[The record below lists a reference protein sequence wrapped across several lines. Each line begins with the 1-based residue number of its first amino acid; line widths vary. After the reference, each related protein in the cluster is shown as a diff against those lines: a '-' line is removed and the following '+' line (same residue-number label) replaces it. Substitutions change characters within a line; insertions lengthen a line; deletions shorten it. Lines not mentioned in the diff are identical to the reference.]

1 MCGRFDQNDIARRYV
16 AAFGWAD
23 AAYRGQAEPTHN
35 ATPGTARLIFHQHG
49 GQPLAEDVYWGYRP
63 SWAVGKLPVAYQAR
77 LEKIHG
83 NYWRRLLQS
92 GRAVVPAHGWYEWTG
107 EKGKRQAWHIHR
119 KDHAPLFMLAL
130 ASFGPAR
137 DHPCEAGFVL
147 LTTDSQGGMVDV
159 HDRSPLVLDAADA
172 ATWLDPDLSP
182 EQAAELARALAL
194 GPECFAWHQATLA
207 PARPAAN
214 AVAARTPEPV
224 AQAAPQLPLP
234 L

>member
-23 AAYRGQAEPTHN
+23 AACHGQAEPSHN
-35 ATPGTARLIFHQHG
+35 ATPGTARLILHRQG
-49 GQPLAEDVYWGYRP
+49 GAPLAEDVYWGYRP

-83 NYWRRLLQS
+83 NYWRRLLQT

-119 KDHAPLFMLAL
+119 KDRAPLFMLAL
-130 ASFGPAR
+130 ASFAPAGA
-137 DHPCEAGFVL
+137 HPSETGFVL

-159 HDRSPLVLDAADA
+159 HDRSPLVLEAADA

-194 GPECFAWHQATLA
+194 GPDCFAWEPATLA
-207 PARPAAN
+207 LARPSAG
-214 AVAARTPEPV
+214 AVP
-224 AQAAPQLPLP
+224 APQPAPASQLSLPL
-234 L
+234 

>member
-35 ATPGTARLIFHQHG
+35 ATPGTARLILHLHA

-63 SWAVGKLPVAYQAR
+63 SWAVGKVPVAYQAR

-83 NYWRRLLQS
+83 NYWRRLLRS

-130 ASFGPAR
+130 ASLAPAPA
-137 DHPCEAGFVL
+137 HPAEGGFVL
-147 LTTDSQGGMVDV
+147 LTTDSRGGMVDV
-159 HDRSPLVLDAADA
+159 HDRSPLVLEAADA

-194 GPECFAWHQATLA
+194 GPECFAWERATLT
-207 PARPAAN
+207 PARPSARGAPESGPAA
-214 AVAARTPEPV
+214 EP
-224 AQAAPQLPLP
+224 APQLSLP

>member
-35 ATPGTARLIFHQHG
+35 ATPGTARLILHRHG

-119 KDHAPLFMLAL
+119 RDHAPLFMLAL
-130 ASFGPAR
+130 ASFAPPGAHPA
-137 DHPCEAGFVL
+137 EAGFVL
-147 LTTDSQGGMVDV
+147 LTTDSRGGMVDV
-159 HDRSPLVLDAADA
+159 HDRSPLVLEAADA

-194 GPECFAWHQATLA
+194 GPERFDWHQATLA
-207 PARPAAN
+207 PARPAAKP
-214 AVAARTPEPV
+214 PER
-224 AQAAPQLPLP
+224 QAEPAPQLSLP